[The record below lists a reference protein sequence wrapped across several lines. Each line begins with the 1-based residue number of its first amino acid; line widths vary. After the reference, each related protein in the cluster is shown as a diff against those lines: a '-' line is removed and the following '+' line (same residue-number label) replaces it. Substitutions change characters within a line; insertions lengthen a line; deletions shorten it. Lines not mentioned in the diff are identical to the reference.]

1 MTKEQAIKLLRK
13 DTNADEMYSLTKYG
27 LRSAEIQELLQEA
40 MDMGAEAIKNQ
51 TWISVDDMLPENAE
65 RYKGRKV
72 IDVLVTTEKGLVTK
86 VQRQCYRDSWSWGRI
101 FSRVVAW
108 MPLPKAYKGKVSK

>member
-1 MTKEQAIKLLRK
+1 MTTKEMIDTLRYKANNIKAKIESEFFNEVADKLEKQIGK
-13 DTNADEMYSLTKYG
+13 DTNVTSKNDE
-27 LRSAEIQELLQEA
+27 
-40 MDMGAEAIKNQ
+40 
-51 TWISVDDMLPENAE
+51 WISVDDMLPENAE

-108 MPLPKAYKGKVSK
+108 MPLPKAYKIEK